1 MRKKV
6 MSLLLT
12 LSIILGGLLPGM
24 ALAETGSTWN
34 PSGDVYKISTADDLV
49 NFLNGLEKNG
59 GYRDKTI
66 QLETDINIDD
76 SAVAYD
82 SAAASYKFCGVFDGQ
97 GHTIS
102 CTEDKTTGL
111 FQSLGDTGQAG
122 VIRNL
127 HLDWSIKDAA
137 ARKAYGLLCNTVY
150 GGESIIENCFVE
162 GKIAVTGASCNA
174 GGLIGTLD
182 RNIQGQPT
190 VKNCLVEAEVIT
202 TLNTGGLNSVG
213 AINAENSLFTGT
225 LEGKTLRGLTL
236 DTSTVTNAYY
246 DSTKVTNATCKDPGK
261 TTEELMVLK
270 TQNNLYKDWDDS
282 VWSFKEGSYPALKL
296 FEAVEPSGDT
306 WDPNPADGV
315 YKLSTAS
322 DLVNFMNSLEKNDY
336 DGKRVILLKNI
347 DASLAEFDAA
357 ASSYGF
363 CGTFDGQSHTISSSS
378 EKNTGLFKALG
389 KTGKA
394 GTIKNLGLN
403 WSIKDTTQSRA
414 AFGLLC
420 NTVYSGDSLIEN
432 CTVEGK
438 LTVTGSTCNAGG
450 LIGTL
455 DRNITGQPTV
465 KNCLVKADVDTSYS
479 VGGLNAVGAI
489 KAENS
494 LFVGT
499 LSGKTIRGLTMN
511 TSTVTSAY
519 YDSTKVTGAAYTDPG
534 KTSEELMVLKT
545 KDNLYRGWDDSVWFF
560 KEGDY
565 PSLNQF
571 GSADGLLSLVT
582 KAKEISNNGGLYTDE
597 SFTAL
602 QAAIKKA
609 EDFTSAGDTYKQTE
623 VAAQTE
629 ALQSAMDGLKYNVDQ
644 QMLKDKV
651 NEYKGLTLNKD
662 QYEDGAV
669 DAFNSALTKAEKT
682 ANKPN
687 PSGEEIAEAYK
698 ALIDAKDTLDA
709 KEYAGEK
716 DKQILTE
723 AIAASEASHP
733 QVDYTADSYKAYASA
748 LEAAKKTAAKNPL
761 FKKEADEALKSLQ
774 TAESALDLAPVSKK
788 ALDSAISNAEALD
801 SSLYTATSYNAFK
814 EKIAEAKAVS
824 EDPAVDR
831 QSVINAQVEAL
842 NTAREALVPAADL
855 TELKNQI
862 ERSAYFLA
870 RPYTDESL
878 SHYQAML
885 EAAEAY
891 NNQDVPAASQAQVNQ
906 AAADLLNASVQL
918 VTTDP
923 ANTFHAERGEFVIS
937 TLDDLNAFRMY
948 LNYYAFDGETV
959 VLNNDIDAAGDGLLT
974 LEVLEGFSGSEYNNR
989 AFTGT
994 FDGQGHSILNFHDN
1008 HVGLFYQLGL
1018 RDYSDE
1024 YGGKPAV
1031 VRNLHLNVNVDNIP
1045 KYYAGSNKQGYLY
1058 APLASNLYSQETLV
1072 ENCWIDGQIK
1082 KEDGSVHA
1090 VVAITYMGQ
1099 YRNCLIAPNITAK
1112 GACVFAGSNEKGLTV
1127 ENCLVNGAIQADQIQ
1142 AIFEAPYSKGNV
1154 KINNSFYN
1162 SDIIG
1167 ASEGKDAQYAKTG
1180 EELKKAAAFA
1190 EWPKETWKIVD
1201 GEFPV
1206 LRAFTD
1212 QADTNA
1218 LSAKLDEAKGKTEA
1232 GYTPASFEALQA
1244 AIASA
1249 EAVLGDLDAT
1259 QEAVNA
1265 QVQAL
1270 QTALDGLIEVPD
1282 KAGLQ
1287 ALITQAEA
1295 RLLEEGYTGSSYT
1308 GLRTAL
1314 EVASAVNENPEA
1326 SKAMVE
1332 EQQTLL
1338 NTALEGMK
1346 EAADIT
1352 ALQAEIQK
1360 ADSFVQK
1367 KDSYSADSY
1376 AAFKAALD
1384 AAGELNSVDT
1394 EKDQQRA
1401 VDQAVENLKAAE
1413 VSLVFVGDLNQLL
1426 EEYSSL
1432 KASDYTTAAW
1442 TEFEAVMVK
1451 ASETAAKGDIT
1462 QEETNSTANALIAAK
1477 AALDMNKL
1485 GDRGLLETAVK
1496 EAKEAVNP
1504 ENKDSYKPTTY
1515 APYEAALA
1523 EAETLLK
1530 KNELTE
1536 TEVSEAIEKLNTARD
1551 NVELR
1556 ADTKNLQAL
1565 YDQAKDKD
1573 EKAYTEATYASLAQ
1587 AVKTAE
1593 TVLANPDASEAM
1605 VTSAES
1611 VLSKALA
1618 GLMMPV
1624 RETLDGYEIAT
1635 EVPDG
1640 TKLTVEKVKNSDAV
1654 QSTIAQKYENGTLA
1668 ALFHITAEPAL
1679 PDGMKLKITLK
1690 VPEEARGYDRYVIYH
1705 KSADQP
1711 EEYLENVSFDKD
1723 QNTLTFEST
1732 LSDFGIVGLKNAQGG
1747 GQPVNPDNTG
1757 NSGGQSQSS
1766 ANSAGTGTAGGTTN
1780 TNTGIATDNTL
1791 VYLAVGLLAL
1801 TAAGGIAVSRKRF
1814 GKK

>member
-6 MSLLLT
+6 ISLLLT

-34 PSGDVYKISTADDLV
+34 PSGDIYKISTADDLV

-59 GYRDKTI
+59 GYKDKTI

-102 CTEDKTTGL
+102 CTQDKTTGL

-127 HLDWSIKDAA
+127 HLNWSIKDSVVK
-137 ARKAYGLLCNTVY
+137 KAYGLLCNTVY

-162 GKIAVTGASCNA
+162 GKIAVTGAYCNA
-174 GGLIGTLD
+174 GGLVGTLD
-182 RNIQGQPT
+182 KNIQGQPT
-190 VKNCLVEAEVIT
+190 VKNCLVEAEVST
-202 TLNTGGLNSVG
+202 TLNTGGLNSIGV
-213 AINAENSLFTGT
+213 INAENSLFTGT
-225 LEGKTLRGLTL
+225 LEGKTVRGLTL

-246 DSTKVTNATCKDPGK
+246 DSTKVTNATYKDPGK

-270 TQNNLYKDWDDS
+270 TQDNLYAGWDDS
-282 VWSFKEGSYPALKL
+282 VWSFKEGGYPVLKL
-296 FEAVEPSGDT
+296 FQAVEPSGDT

-336 DGKRVILLKNI
+336 DGKQVILLKNI
-347 DASLAEFDAA
+347 DANLAEFDAA

-363 CGTFDGQSHTISSSS
+363 CGTFDGQGHTISSSS

-394 GTIKNLGLN
+394 GVIKNLGLDWN
-403 WSIKDTTQSRA
+403 VKDTTQSRA

-420 NTVYSGDSLIEN
+420 NTIYSGDSVIEN

-438 LTVTGSTCNAGG
+438 LTVTGPTCNAGG

-455 DRNITGQPTV
+455 AQNIAGQPTV
-465 KNCLVKADVDTSYS
+465 KNCLVKADVDTTYS
-479 VGGLNAVGAI
+479 VGGLNAVGAL

-499 LSGKTIRGLTMN
+499 LGGRNIRGLTMN
-511 TSTVTSAY
+511 TSTVTNAY
-519 YDSTKVTGAAYTDPG
+519 YDSTKVTSAAYTEPG
-534 KTSEELMVLKT
+534 KTTEELTVLKT
-545 KDNLYRGWDDSVWFF
+545 KDNLYRDWDDSVWFF

-571 GSADGLLSLVT
+571 GSVDGLFSLVT

-602 QAAIKKA
+602 QEAIKKA
-609 EDFTSAGDTYKQTE
+609 EDFIAAGDTYKQTE

-644 QMLKDKV
+644 QTLKDKV
-651 NEYKGLTLNKD
+651 NEYKGLVLNKD

-669 DAFNSALTKAEKT
+669 DAFNSALTKAEET

-709 KEYAGEK
+709 KEYADQG
-716 DKQILTE
+716 DKQALAD
-723 AIAASEASHP
+723 AITASEASHP
-733 QVDYTADSYKAYASA
+733 EVDYTADSYKAYASA
-748 LEAAKKTAAKNPL
+748 LESAQKTAAKNPL

-774 TAESALDLAPVSKK
+774 TAESALALAPVSKK

-831 QSVINAQVEAL
+831 QSVVNAQVEAL
-842 NTAREALVPAADL
+842 NTAREALVPAADI
-855 TELKNQI
+855 TDLKNQI

-891 NNQDVPAASQAQVNQ
+891 NNQDVPATSQAQVNQ

-974 LEVLEGFSGSEYNNR
+974 LEVLESNSGSEYNNR

-1045 KYYAGSNKQGYLY
+1045 KYYAGSNKPGYGY
-1058 APLASNLYSQETLV
+1058 APLASDLYSQETLV

-1082 KEDGSVHA
+1082 KEDGSVDA
-1090 VVAITYMGQ
+1090 VVGKSYMGQ

-1112 GACVFAGSNEKGLTV
+1112 GACVFSGVDERLTV
-1127 ENCLVNGAIQADQIQ
+1127 ENCLVNGAIQVDRIQ
-1142 AIFEAPYSKGNV
+1142 AIFEASNSRENV

-1167 ASEGKDAQYAKTG
+1167 ASEGKDAQYAKAG
-1180 EELKKAAAFA
+1180 EELKKAATFA

-1201 GEFPV
+1201 GEFPM

-1212 QADTNA
+1212 QADTSA

-1232 GYTPASFEALQA
+1232 SYTPASFEALQT

-1249 EAVLGDLDAT
+1249 EAVLDDLDAT
-1259 QEAVNA
+1259 QEAVDD

-1295 RLLEEGYTGSSYT
+1295 RLLEEGYTASSYT

-1314 EVASAVNENPEA
+1314 EAASAVNENPEA
-1326 SKAMVE
+1326 SKTMVE

-1352 ALQAEIQK
+1352 VLQAEIKK

-1376 AAFKAALD
+1376 AAFKAALE
-1384 AAGELNSVDT
+1384 AAGELNSADT
-1394 EKDQQRA
+1394 EMDQQKE

-1413 VSLVFVGDLNQLL
+1413 ARLVFVGDLNQLL

-1442 TEFEAVMVK
+1442 TEFEAVMAK

-1462 QEETNSTANALIAAK
+1462 QEETNSMANALIAAK

-1515 APYEAALA
+1515 ALYEVALA

-1530 KNELTE
+1530 KSELTE
-1536 TEVSEAIEKLNTARD
+1536 TEVSETIEKLNTARN

-1587 AVKTAE
+1587 TIKVAE
-1593 TVLANPDASEAM
+1593 TVLANPDASQEM

-1611 VLSKALA
+1611 ALSKALTD
-1618 GLMMPV
+1618 LRMPV
-1624 RETLDGYEIAT
+1624 KETFDGYEVIT

-1640 TKLTVEKVKNSDAV
+1640 TKLTVEKAGDIGAAQNM
-1654 QSTIAQKYENGTLA
+1654 IAQKYENGTLA
-1668 ALFHITAEPAL
+1668 ALFHITAEPAM
-1679 PDGMKLKITLK
+1679 PDGMKLKLTLK
-1690 VPEEARGYDRYVIYH
+1690 IPKEAQGYDRYVIYH
-1705 KSADQP
+1705 KPADKA
-1711 EEYLENVSFDKD
+1711 EEYLENASFDKD
-1723 QNTLTFEST
+1723 QHTLTFEST
-1732 LSDFGIVGLKNAQGG
+1732 LSDFGIVGLKKAQGD

-1757 NSGGQSQSS
+1757 HGGGQSQNS
-1766 ANSAGTGTAGGTTN
+1766 ANSAGTGIAGGTQN
-1780 TNTGIATDNTL
+1780 TNTGITTDSTG
-1791 VYLAVGLLAL
+1791 VYLAVGLLMLA
-1801 TAAGGIAVSRKRF
+1801 AAGGIAVSRKRF

>member
-76 SAVAYD
+76 SAVVYD
-82 SAAASYKFCGVFDGQ
+82 SMAASYKFCGTFDGQ

-111 FQSLGDTGQAG
+111 FQSMGDTGQAG

-127 HLDWSIKDAA
+127 RLSWSIKDAA

-150 GGESIIENCFVE
+150 GGESVIENCFVE

-182 RNIQGQPT
+182 RNIKGQPT
-190 VKNCLVEAEVIT
+190 VKNCLVEAEVST

-225 LEGKTLRGLTL
+225 LEGKTVRGLTL
-236 DTSTVTNAYY
+236 DTSMLTNAYY

-270 TQNNLYKDWDDS
+270 TQDNLYAGWDDS

-296 FEAVEPSGDT
+296 FEAAEPSGDT

-336 DGKRVILLKNI
+336 DGKQVILLKNI
-347 DASLAEFDAA
+347 DASSAEFEVA

-403 WSIKDTTQSRA
+403 WSIRDTTQSRA

-420 NTVYSGDSLIEN
+420 NTIYSGDSLIEN

-438 LTVTGSTCNAGG
+438 LTVTGATCNAGG

-465 KNCLVKADVDTSYS
+465 KNCLVKADVDTTYS

-499 LSGKTIRGLTMN
+499 LAGKTIRGLTMN

-545 KDNLYRGWDDSVWFF
+545 KNNLYRDWDDSVWFF

-602 QAAIKKA
+602 QAAIKGA
-609 EDFTSAGDTYKQTE
+609 EDFTAAGDTYKQTE

-662 QYEDGAV
+662 QYEEGAV
-669 DAFNSALTKAEKT
+669 DAFNSALTKAEET

-716 DKQILTE
+716 DKQTLTE
-723 AIAASEASHP
+723 TIAASEASHP

-748 LEAAKKTAAKNPL
+748 LESAQKTAAKNPL

-774 TAESALDLAPVSKK
+774 TAESTLALAPVSKK

-831 QSVINAQVEAL
+831 QSVVNAQVEAL
-842 NTAREALVPAADL
+842 NTAREALVLAADI
-855 TELKNQI
+855 TDLKNQI

-878 SHYQAML
+878 NHYKAML

-959 VLNNDIDAAGDGLLT
+959 VLNNDINAAGDGLLT
-974 LEVLEGFSGSEYNNR
+974 LEVLENSSGSEYNNR

-1045 KYYAGSNKQGYLY
+1045 KYYDGSNQGYRY

-1082 KEDGSVHA
+1082 KEDGSVDA
-1090 VVAITYMGQ
+1090 VIAKTYMGQ

-1112 GACVFAGSNEKGLTV
+1112 GAWVFLGSNEGLTV

-1142 AIFEAPYSKGNV
+1142 AIFEASHSHENV
-1154 KINNSFYN
+1154 KIINSFYN

-1180 EELKKAAAFA
+1180 EELKKAATFA

-1201 GEFPV
+1201 GEFPM

-1212 QADTNA
+1212 QADTSA

-1232 GYTPASFEALQA
+1232 SYTPASFEALQT

-1259 QEAVNA
+1259 QEAVDD

-1270 QTALDGLIEVPD
+1270 QTALDGLIEAPD

-1295 RLLEEGYTGSSYT
+1295 RLLEEGYTASSYT

-1314 EVASAVNENPEA
+1314 EAASAVNENPEA

-1352 ALQAEIQK
+1352 ELQAEIQK
-1360 ADSFVQK
+1360 ADSFAQK

-1384 AAGELNSVDT
+1384 TAGELNSADT
-1394 EKDQQRA
+1394 EKDQQKE

-1413 VSLVFVGDLNQLL
+1413 ARLVFVGDLNQLL

-1442 TEFEAVMVK
+1442 TEFEAVMAK

-1462 QEETNSTANALIAAK
+1462 QEETNSMANALIAAK

-1515 APYEAALA
+1515 APYEVALA

-1530 KNELTE
+1530 KSELTE
-1536 TEVSEAIEKLNTARD
+1536 TEVSEAIEKLNTARN

-1587 AVKTAE
+1587 TIKAAE
-1593 TVLANPDASEAM
+1593 TVLANPDASQEM

-1611 VLSKALA
+1611 ALSKALTD
-1618 GLMMPV
+1618 LRMPV
-1624 RETLDGYEIAT
+1624 KETFDGYEVIT

-1640 TKLTVEKVKNSDAV
+1640 TKLTVEKAGDIGAAQNM
-1654 QSTIAQKYENGTLA
+1654 IAQKYENGTLA
-1668 ALFHITAEPAL
+1668 ALFHITAEPAM
-1679 PDGMKLKITLK
+1679 PDGMKLKLTLK
-1690 VPEEARGYDRYVIYH
+1690 IPKEAQGYDRYVIYH
-1705 KSADQP
+1705 KPADKA
-1711 EEYLENVSFDKD
+1711 EEYLENASFDKD
-1723 QNTLTFEST
+1723 QHTLTFEST
-1732 LSDFGIVGLKNAQGG
+1732 LSDFGIVGLKKAQGD

-1757 NSGGQSQSS
+1757 HGGGQSQNS
-1766 ANSAGTGTAGGTTN
+1766 ANSAGTGIAGGTQN
-1780 TNTGIATDNTL
+1780 TNTGITTDSTG
-1791 VYLAVGLLAL
+1791 VYLAVGLLMLA
-1801 TAAGGIAVSRKRF
+1801 AAGGIAVSRKRF

>member
-6 MSLLLT
+6 ISLLLT

-59 GYRDKTI
+59 GYKDKTI
-66 QLETDINIDD
+66 QLETNINIDD

-82 SAAASYKFCGVFDGQ
+82 SAAASHKFCGVFDGQ

-102 CTEDKTTGL
+102 CRVDKTTGL

-127 HLDWSIKDAA
+127 RLNWRIKEAA
-137 ARKAYGLLCNTVY
+137 TISKAHGLLCNTVY
-150 GGESIIENCFVE
+150 GGESV
-162 GKIAVTGASCNA
+162 
-174 GGLIGTLD
+174 
-182 RNIQGQPT
+182 
-190 VKNCLVEAEVIT
+190 
-202 TLNTGGLNSVG
+202 
-213 AINAENSLFTGT
+213 
-225 LEGKTLRGLTL
+225 
-236 DTSTVTNAYY
+236 
-246 DSTKVTNATCKDPGK
+246 
-261 TTEELMVLK
+261 
-270 TQNNLYKDWDDS
+270 
-282 VWSFKEGSYPALKL
+282 
-296 FEAVEPSGDT
+296 
-306 WDPNPADGV
+306 
-315 YKLSTAS
+315 
-322 DLVNFMNSLEKNDY
+322 
-336 DGKRVILLKNI
+336 
-347 DASLAEFDAA
+347 
-357 ASSYGF
+357 
-363 CGTFDGQSHTISSSS
+363 
-378 EKNTGLFKALG
+378 
-389 KTGKA
+389 
-394 GTIKNLGLN
+394 
-403 WSIKDTTQSRA
+403 
-414 AFGLLC
+414 
-420 NTVYSGDSLIEN
+420 IEN
-432 CTVEGK
+432 CTVEGE
-438 LTVTGSTCNAGG
+438 LTVTGRSCNAGG

-465 KNCLVKADVDTSYS
+465 KNCFVKADVETTNF

-499 LSGKTIRGLTMN
+499 LTGRSIRGLTMN
-511 TSTVTSAY
+511 TSTVTNAY
-519 YDSTKVTGAAYTDPG
+519 YDSTKVTVSDEVYKAPG
-534 KTSEELMVLKT
+534 KTTEELTVLKT
-545 KDNLYRGWDDSVWFF
+545 KDNLYKDWDDSVWFF

-582 KAKEISNNGGLYTDE
+582 KAKEISNNSGLYTDE

-602 QAAIKKA
+602 QEAIKKA
-609 EDFTSAGDTYKQTE
+609 EDFTAAGDTYKQTE

-669 DAFNSALTKAEKT
+669 DAFNTALAKAEET

-698 ALIDAKDTLDA
+698 VLIDAKDTLDA
-709 KEYAGEK
+709 KEYADQG
-716 DKQILTE
+716 DKQALAD
-723 AIAASEASHP
+723 AIIASEASHP
-733 QVDYTADSYKAYASA
+733 EVDYTADSYKAYASA
-748 LEAAKKTAAKNPL
+748 LESAQKTAAKNPL
-761 FKKEADEALKSLQ
+761 FKKEANEALKSLQ
-774 TAESALDLAPVSKK
+774 TAENALALAPVSKK

-831 QSVINAQVEAL
+831 QSIVNAQVEAL
-842 NTAREALVPAADL
+842 NTAREALVPAADI
-855 TELKNQI
+855 TDLKNQI

-885 EAAEAY
+885 EAAKAY

-923 ANTFHAERGEFVIS
+923 ANTFHAEKGEFVIS
-937 TLDDLNAFRMY
+937 TLDDLNTFRMY

-974 LEVLEGFSGSEYNNR
+974 LEVLEDSSGSEYNNR

-1045 KYYAGSNKQGYLY
+1045 KYYDGSNQGYRY

-1082 KEDGSVHA
+1082 NEDGSVDA
-1090 VVAITYMGQ
+1090 VVAKTFMGQ
-1099 YRNCLIAPNITAK
+1099 YRNCLIASNITAK
-1112 GACVFAGSNEKGLTV
+1112 IACVFSGSNEGLTV
-1127 ENCLVNGAIQADQIQ
+1127 ENCLVNGAIQADRIR
-1142 AIFEAPYSKGNV
+1142 AIFEESYSHENV

-1180 EELKKAAAFA
+1180 EELKKAATFA

-1201 GEFPV
+1201 GEFPM

-1212 QADTNA
+1212 QADTSA
-1218 LSAKLDEAKGKTEA
+1218 LSAKLNEAKGKTEA
-1232 GYTPASFEALQA
+1232 SYTPASFEALQT
-1244 AIASA
+1244 AIVSA

-1259 QEAVNA
+1259 QEAVDD

-1295 RLLEEGYTGSSYT
+1295 RLLEEGYTASSYT

-1314 EVASAVNENPEA
+1314 EAASAVNENPEA

-1352 ALQAEIQK
+1352 ALQAEIKK
-1360 ADSFVQK
+1360 ADSFAQK

-1384 AAGELNSVDT
+1384 AAGELNSADT
-1394 EKDQQRA
+1394 EKDQQKE

-1413 VSLVFVGDLNQLL
+1413 ACLVFVGDLNQLL
-1426 EEYSSL
+1426 EEYSGL

-1442 TEFEAVMVK
+1442 TEFEAVMAK

-1496 EAKEAVNP
+1496 EAREAVNP

-1556 ADTKNLQAL
+1556 ADTKNLQVL

-1587 AVKTAE
+1587 AIKAAE
-1593 TVLANPDASEAM
+1593 TALANPDTSQEM
-1605 VTSAES
+1605 VASAES
-1611 VLSKALA
+1611 ALSKALT
-1618 GLMMPV
+1618 GLRMPV
-1624 RETLDGYEIAT
+1624 KETFDGYEVIT

-1640 TKLTVEKVKNSDAV
+1640 TKLTVEKAGDIGAV
-1654 QSTIAQKYENGTLA
+1654 QNTIAQKYENGTLA

-1690 VPEEARGYDRYVIYH
+1690 VPEDARGYDRYVIYH
-1705 KSADQP
+1705 KSADKP
-1711 EEYLENVSFDKD
+1711 EEYLENASFDKE
-1723 QNTLTFEST
+1723 QNTVTFEST

-1757 NSGGQSQSS
+1757 NGGQSQNSV
-1766 ANSAGTGTAGGTTN
+1766 NSAGTGATAGGTKN
-1780 TNTGIATDNTL
+1780 TNTGIAADNTG

-1801 TAAGGIAVSRKRF
+1801 AAAGGIAVSRKRI

>member
-6 MSLLLT
+6 ISLLLT

-24 ALAETGSTWN
+24 AWAETGSTWN
-34 PSGDVYKISTADDLV
+34 PSGDIYKISTADDLV

-59 GYRDKTI
+59 GYKDKTI
-66 QLETDINIDD
+66 QLETNINIDD

-102 CTEDKTTGL
+102 CTQDKTTGL

-127 HLDWSIKDAA
+127 HLNWSIKDSVVK
-137 ARKAYGLLCNTVY
+137 KAYGLLCNTVY

-162 GKIAVTGASCNA
+162 GKIAVTGAYCNA
-174 GGLIGTLD
+174 GGLVGTLD
-182 RNIQGQPT
+182 KNIQGQPT
-190 VKNCLVEAEVIT
+190 VKNCLVEAEVST
-202 TLNTGGLNSVG
+202 TLNTGGLNSIGV
-213 AINAENSLFTGT
+213 INAENSLFTGT
-225 LEGKTLRGLTL
+225 LEGKTVRGLTL

-246 DSTKVTNATCKDPGK
+246 DSTKVTNATYKDPGK

-270 TQNNLYKDWDDS
+270 TQDNLYAGWDDS
-282 VWSFKEGSYPALKL
+282 VWS
-296 FEAVEPSGDT
+296 
-306 WDPNPADGV
+306 
-315 YKLSTAS
+315 
-322 DLVNFMNSLEKNDY
+322 
-336 DGKRVILLKNI
+336 
-347 DASLAEFDAA
+347 
-357 ASSYGF
+357 
-363 CGTFDGQSHTISSSS
+363 
-378 EKNTGLFKALG
+378 
-389 KTGKA
+389 
-394 GTIKNLGLN
+394 
-403 WSIKDTTQSRA
+403 
-414 AFGLLC
+414 
-420 NTVYSGDSLIEN
+420 
-432 CTVEGK
+432 
-438 LTVTGSTCNAGG
+438 
-450 LIGTL
+450 
-455 DRNITGQPTV
+455 
-465 KNCLVKADVDTSYS
+465 
-479 VGGLNAVGAI
+479 
-489 KAENS
+489 
-494 LFVGT
+494 
-499 LSGKTIRGLTMN
+499 
-511 TSTVTSAY
+511 
-519 YDSTKVTGAAYTDPG
+519 
-534 KTSEELMVLKT
+534 
-545 KDNLYRGWDDSVWFF
+545 F

-571 GSADGLLSLVT
+571 GSVDGLFSLVT

-597 SFTAL
+597 SFAAL
-602 QAAIKKA
+602 QEAIKKA
-609 EDFTSAGDTYKQTE
+609 EDFIAAGDTFTQTE

-644 QMLKDKV
+644 QTLKDKV
-651 NEYKGLTLNKD
+651 NEYKGLVLNKD

-669 DAFNSALTKAEKT
+669 DAFNSALTKAEET

-709 KEYAGEK
+709 KEYADQG
-716 DKQILTE
+716 DKQALAD
-723 AIAASEASHP
+723 AITASEASHP
-733 QVDYTADSYKAYASA
+733 EVDYTADSYKAYASA
-748 LEAAKKTAAKNPL
+748 LESAKKTAAKNPL

-774 TAESALDLAPVSKK
+774 TAESALALAPVSKK

-831 QSVINAQVEAL
+831 QSVVNAQVEAL

-891 NNQDVPAASQAQVNQ
+891 NNQDVPATSQAQVNQ

-974 LEVLEGFSGSEYNNR
+974 LEVLEDFSGSDYNNR

-1045 KYYAGSNKQGYLY
+1045 KYYDGSNQEYRY
-1058 APLASNLYSQETLV
+1058 APLASNLYSHETLV

-1082 KEDGSVHA
+1082 KEDGFVHA
-1090 VVAITYMGQ
+1090 VVAKNYMGQ

-1112 GACVFAGSNEKGLTV
+1112 GAWVFSGSNEGLTV
-1127 ENCLVNGAIQADQIQ
+1127 ENCLVNGAIQVDRILG
-1142 AIFEAPYSKGNV
+1142 IFEASYSHENIKV
-1154 KINNSFYN
+1154 NNSFYN

-1180 EELKKAAAFA
+1180 EELKKAATFA

-1201 GEFPV
+1201 GEFPM

-1212 QADTNA
+1212 QADTSA

-1232 GYTPASFEALQA
+1232 SYTPASFEALQT
-1244 AIASA
+1244 AIVSA

-1259 QEAVNA
+1259 QEAVDD

-1295 RLLEEGYTGSSYT
+1295 RLLEEGYTASSYT

-1314 EVASAVNENPEA
+1314 EAASAVNENPEA

-1352 ALQAEIQK
+1352 ALQAEIKK
-1360 ADSFVQK
+1360 ADSFAQK

-1384 AAGELNSVDT
+1384 AAGELNSADT
-1394 EKDQQRA
+1394 EKDQQKE

-1413 VSLVFVGDLNQLL
+1413 ARLVFVGDLNQLL
-1426 EEYSSL
+1426 EEYSGL

-1442 TEFEAVMVK
+1442 TEFEAVMAK

-1496 EAKEAVNP
+1496 EAREAVNP

-1556 ADTKNLQAL
+1556 ADTKNLQVL

-1587 AVKTAE
+1587 AIKAAE
-1593 TVLANPDASEAM
+1593 TALANPDTSQEM
-1605 VTSAES
+1605 VASAES
-1611 VLSKALA
+1611 ALSKALT
-1618 GLMMPV
+1618 GLRMPV
-1624 RETLDGYEIAT
+1624 KETFDGYEVIT

-1640 TKLTVEKVKNSDAV
+1640 TKLTVEKAGDIGAV
-1654 QSTIAQKYENGTLA
+1654 QNTIAQKYENGTLA

-1690 VPEEARGYDRYVIYH
+1690 IPKEAQGYDRYVIYH
-1705 KSADQP
+1705 KPADKP

-1732 LSDFGIVGLKNAQGG
+1732 LSDFGIVGLKNTQGG

-1757 NSGGQSQSS
+1757 NGGQSQNSV
-1766 ANSAGTGTAGGTTN
+1766 NSAGTGATAGGTKN
-1780 TNTGIATDNTL
+1780 TNTGIAADNTG

-1801 TAAGGIAVSRKRF
+1801 AAAGGIAVSRKRI